1 MSISTTELIG
11 LCEQFV
17 QLIQSAKTE
26 LKAKGLDVT
35 GWDEDTNTDK
45 TSVVVSENERDNL
58 TAAKKEKT
66 KEVQTNKKRTYSKL
80 SSRLDAVIGM
90 LGKDTPAAKEAARL
104 RSDLITQSKKKKG
117 GGSGEN
123 NNSG

>member
-1 MSISTTELIG
+1 MSISTTETIG

-17 QLIQSAKTE
+17 QFLQTAKTE

-35 GWDEDTNTDK
+35 GWDEETNADK
-45 TSVVVSENERDNL
+45 TSIVVSENERDNL
-58 TAAKKEKT
+58 TAARKEKT

-80 SSRLDAVIGM
+80 SSRLDAVIGI

-104 RSDLITQSKKKKG
+104 RSNLIPQSKSKN
-117 GGSGEN
+117 SGNKSGN
-123 NNSG
+123 NNGG